1 MSLCIGYFFK
11 SFFFFTSVSMG
22 FINKNLHFSVEF
34 IQILSVGWRKRPIYI
49 HTWCY
54 QIFCLV
60 TTAMF
65 NPDQLHLLTLHS
77 QFLLIKYDPQRSW
90 PGVIYNWLQHKFD
103 SSVLKGWWV
112 MQLMK
117 RPCWLHCNHTSRRT
131 IPLRFMWE
139 LG

>member
-11 SFFFFTSVSMG
+11 SFFFSLLYLWDLLIRIYTECWIRSDFVCWMEEKTH
-22 FINKNLHFSVEF
+22 LHSHMM
-34 IQILSVGWRKRPIYI
+34 LY
-49 HTWCY
+49 
-54 QIFCLV
+54 IFCLV
-60 TTAMF
+60 TTADV
-65 NPDQLHLLTLHS
+65 NPDQLNLLTLHS
-77 QFLLIKYDPQRSW
+77 QFLLIKYDPRDPW

-103 SSVLKGWWV
+103 SSILKGWWV

-117 RPCWLHCNHTSRRT
+117 RPCWLHCSHTSRRT

>member
-11 SFFFFTSVSMG
+11 SFFFSLLYLWDLLIRIYTECWIHSDFVCWMEEKTH
-22 FINKNLHFSVEF
+22 LHSHMM
-34 IQILSVGWRKRPIYI
+34 L
-49 HTWCY
+49 C
-54 QIFCLV
+54 IFCLV
-60 TTAMF
+60 TTADV

-77 QFLLIKYDPQRSW
+77 QFLLIKYDPRDPW